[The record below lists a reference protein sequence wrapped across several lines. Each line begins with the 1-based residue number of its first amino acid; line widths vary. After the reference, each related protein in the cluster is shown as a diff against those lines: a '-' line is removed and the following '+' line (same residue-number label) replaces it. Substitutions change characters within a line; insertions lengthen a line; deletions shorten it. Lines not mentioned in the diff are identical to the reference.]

1 MHLSFNYFN
10 YLDYFNY
17 LKSIDLVRGDVAGG
31 LLDVDA
37 VAVGDL
43 LLAPVGDILGRGI
56 AAYHVVDDLVV
67 ESVDDLALN
76 LGEVHHHAVMV
87 QLLGLAID
95 SDLPIVAVQLGAL
108 ARIIQFQAVGPGDF
122 NMFLY
127 VVHLFS
133 SFEKLKN

>member
-37 VAVGDL
+37 VAVRHL

-67 ESVDDLALN
+67 ESVDDLALD
-76 LGEVHHHAVMV
+76 LGEVHHHTVMV

-95 SDLPIVAVQLGAL
+95 SDLPVVTMQLGAF
-108 ARIIQFQAVGPGDF
+108 AGVIQFQTMGPGDF
-122 NMFLY
+122 NMLGY
-127 VVHLFS
+127 VIH
-133 SFEKLKN
+133 FEN

>member
-17 LKSIDLVRGDVAGG
+17 LKSIDLVRGDIAGG

-67 ESVDDLALN
+67 ESVDDLALD
-76 LGEVHHHAVMV
+76 LGEVHHHTVMV

-95 SDLPIVAVQLGAL
+95 SDLPVVTMQLGAL
-108 ARIIQFQAVGPGDF
+108 AGVVQLQLVGTRDF

-127 VVHLFS
+127 VVH
-133 SFEKLKN
+133 FEN

>member
-17 LKSIDLVRGDVAGG
+17 LKSIDLVRGDIAGG

-56 AAYHVVDDLVV
+56 AAYHIIDDLVV
-67 ESVDDLALN
+67 ESVDDLALD
-76 LGEVHHHAVMV
+76 LGEVHHHTVMV

-95 SDLPIVAVQLGAL
+95 SDLPVVTMQLGAL
-108 ARIIQFQAVGPGDF
+108 ARVIQFQSVSARDF
-122 NMFLY
+122 YMFLY
-127 VVHLFS
+127 VVHTAYFS
-133 SFEKLKN
+133 